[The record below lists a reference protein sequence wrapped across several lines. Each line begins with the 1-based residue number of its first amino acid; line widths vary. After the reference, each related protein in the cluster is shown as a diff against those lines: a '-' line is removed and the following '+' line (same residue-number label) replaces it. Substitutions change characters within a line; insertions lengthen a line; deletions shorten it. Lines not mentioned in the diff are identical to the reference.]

1 MNKDLIEFGTHV
13 FCFDCG
19 SSWSE
24 YGDPPYCINCGSVG
38 GLASRKISLIEKSF
52 MGIMWEE
59 SNGRHLAQLI
69 HEEEYCGVE
78 YCVPVPAN
86 MISLDLAVFDATS
99 GTVRIRT
106 SIDGYIVVPITEYV
120 IEGLSWL
127 L

>member
-1 MNKDLIEFGTHV
+1 MVIRD
-13 FCFDCG
+13 
-19 SSWSE
+19 S
-24 YGDPPYCINCGSVG
+24 
-38 GLASRKISLIEKSF
+38 
-52 MGIMWEE
+52 
-59 SNGRHLAQLI
+59 
-69 HEEEYCGVE
+69 
-78 YCVPVPAN
+78 PVPAN